1 MTNEKPPFLITE
13 TGGLEK
19 LLLQMWLTGVQTETR
34 VCVKRFS
41 EIASPHY
48 SPLAL

>member
-1 MTNEKPPFLITE
+1 MTNKKPDFLIIETE
-13 TGGLEK
+13 GLEK
-19 LLLQMWLTGVQTETR
+19 LLLQMWLTDAQTEIR
-34 VCVKRFS
+34 VCVKKFS